1 MLYYLGEWLTQYFG
15 PARLFTSHL
24 FLIAAG
30 TSISF
35 LLSLIFI
42 PPLKQLL
49 PRDRGREF
57 AVDSHAA
64 IGKPTGGGIIFITIF
79 FFISMLFVPF
89 SVHQILIL
97 LICMIAMVT
106 GYLDDRSNKPWSEYI
121 KGLLDLLI
129 ALAASFVLYY
139 SRGGELWFPFTKEIF
154 YVSPFFYIPISAL
167 IIWVSI
173 NSTNCTDGIDGLS
186 STLVLLALMSMG
198 VFLYFVIGHVVVS
211 NYLLL
216 PHYENGARWAI
227 MIFTLVGSLGGYLW
241 HNAYPSSVLMGD
253 AGSRALGFI
262 IGASIILS
270 GNPFFILIAGGV
282 MLINGGTG
290 LIKVVLLR
298 FFKIKVFHNVRFPL
312 HDHFRYRWKWSNTQ
326 VLIRYSLIQML
337 LIIVLFGIFIKI
349 R

>member
-1 MLYYLGEWLTQYFG
+1 MLYYIGEWLTQYFG
-15 PARLFTSHL
+15 PLRLFTSHL

-42 PPLKQLL
+42 PALKKKL

-57 AVDSHAA
+57 AVESQAA
-64 IGKPTGGGIIFITIF
+64 VGKPTGGGIIFITIF
-79 FFISMLFVPF
+79 FIISILFVPF
-89 SVHQILIL
+89 SIFQLIIL
-97 LICMIAMVT
+97 LICMFAMIT
-106 GYLDDRSNKPWSEYI
+106 GYLDDRSKTPWNEYL
-121 KGLLDLLI
+121 KGFLDLVI
-129 ALAASFVLYY
+129 AVGAAVVLYY
-139 SRGGELWFPFTKEIF
+139 SREGELWLPFTKQIF
-154 YVSPFFYIPISAL
+154 RAAPILYIPLSAL

-211 NYLLL
+211 GYLLL

-227 MIFTLVGSLGGYLW
+227 MIFALVGSLGGYLW

-262 IGASIILS
+262 IGTSIILS

-298 FFKIKVFHNVRFPL
+298 FFKIKIFHNVRFPL

-337 LIIVLFGIFIKI
+337 TTIVLFGIFVKI